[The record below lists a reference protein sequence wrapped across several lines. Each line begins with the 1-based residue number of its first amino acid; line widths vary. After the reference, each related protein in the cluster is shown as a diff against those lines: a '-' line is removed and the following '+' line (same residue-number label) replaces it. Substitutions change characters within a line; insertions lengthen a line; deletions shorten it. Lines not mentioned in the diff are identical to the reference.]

1 MLNVA
6 GVLDGAE
13 QGPPV
18 SGDTK
23 RRSIYLLQ
31 KRNNLPAFLTTFDA
45 PKPFTTVGRRDVTT
59 VPSQSL
65 TLLNDPGVARWAE
78 QWAQRVMAAE
88 AERDARLDLLFRE
101 GLGRLPLEQERR
113 AALAF
118 VAEGAG
124 VKEWSALAH
133 SIFNLKEFI
142 YLR

>member
-1 MLNVA
+1 
-6 GVLDGAE
+6 
-13 QGPPV
+13 
-18 SGDTK
+18 
-23 RRSIYLLQ
+23 
-31 KRNNLPAFLTTFDA
+31 
-45 PKPFTTVGRRDVTT
+45 VTT